1 MSDDWT
7 YEDKRIEAE
16 RRKEHEERME
26 ADRREEIR
34 QDARPTVHPKELDI
48 GESSSMIDTE
58 TPTDEDGE
66 PLFTEEGTEVI
77 EGFRTYDEGDRVTIH
92 TETCSINGE
101 ITETDES
108 NGGFWAS
115 VNPTDL
121 DQVEHC
127 IGAPVD
133 SPIRVVLTIPAEA
146 GDGGWLVPA
155 TLSVRH
161 NDVLESSGALGRV
174 RSIEAGKGGPVNVLD
189 RF

>member
-1 MSDDWT
+1 MID
-7 YEDKRIEAE
+7 AE
-16 RRKEHEERME
+16 R
-26 ADRREEIR
+26 
-34 QDARPTVHPKELDI
+34 
-48 GESSSMIDTE
+48 
-58 TPTDEDGE
+58 PTDEDEE
-66 PLFTEEGTEVI
+66 PHDTQEGTEVI
-77 EGFRTYDEGDRVTIH
+77 EDFRTYDEGDRVTIH
-92 TETCSINGE
+92 TETCSIDGE

-108 NGGFWAS
+108 NGEFWAS

-161 NDVLESSGALGRV
+161 NDVLESSGSLGRV
-174 RSIEAGKGGPVNVLD
+174 RSIEDDDEPVNVLD
-189 RF
+189 RSWTLPSTHASTITTALYAYTQ